1 MQPSF
6 SRMISLL
13 NENERKSITKQDLVN
28 LECDILMR
36 FGFDFNF
43 PGPIDSLQRYLR
55 LVNYD
60 KDKAVWAICE

>member
-13 NENERKSITKQDLVN
+13 NESEKKGITKQDLVN

-43 PGPIDSLQRYLR
+43 PGPIDSL
-55 LVNYD
+55 
-60 KDKAVWAICE
+60 